1 MPGKR
6 TRKDTL
12 TGGSGDVKP
21 QQITII
27 HSSGGPNEFTV
38 SPVLLPISK
47 ISAGKDRATIIE
59 LLKVEFIYPLQNFGD
74 FSTVDMAYLTTST
87 SRVDGDVAT
96 TSEMVVD
103 AGSTRSMAVSFH
115 NRYGSIIGG
124 QSAAVS
130 EELDHIYD
138 LTDGNG
144 NGLLV
149 ATDFIYF
156 VTANVGGTGSI
167 SAVVKILYRLFEANL
182 TEYIGIL
189 QSQI

>member
-59 LLKVEFIYPLQNFGD
+59 LLKVEFIYP
-74 FSTVDMAYLTTST
+74 
-87 SRVDGDVAT
+87 
-96 TSEMVVD
+96 
-103 AGSTRSMAVSFH
+103 FH